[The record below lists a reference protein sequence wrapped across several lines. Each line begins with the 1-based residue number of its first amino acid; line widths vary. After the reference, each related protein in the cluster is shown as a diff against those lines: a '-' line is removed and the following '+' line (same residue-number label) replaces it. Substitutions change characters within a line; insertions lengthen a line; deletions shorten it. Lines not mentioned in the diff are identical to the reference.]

1 MSMEYPLTLLIVALA
16 TVISGPGAYSLD
28 ALLRLTYPEPLT
40 SLGGLVLVIVGVA
53 LTFGTRAPAAA

>member
-1 MSMEYPLTLLIVALA
+1 LLVVALA